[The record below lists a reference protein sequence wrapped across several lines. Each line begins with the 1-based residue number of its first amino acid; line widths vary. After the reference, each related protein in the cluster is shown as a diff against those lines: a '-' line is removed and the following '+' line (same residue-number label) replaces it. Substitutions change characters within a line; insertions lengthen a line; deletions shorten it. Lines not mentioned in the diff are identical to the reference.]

1 MERSLTDKRTGSAP
15 VIALDDLQPVGDLPA
30 VWSCPCGAWRLCY
43 RAACQLR
50 IPRDHRD
57 GACGKSAPLLRWL
70 PAHAEDMDRLSARR
84 RLIWVALDRKGKPLA
99 RDGYFAELPSSV
111 SVNDAL
117 ADYRT
122 GLGAGSAGAV
132 VRWQMWDHGRMGPRG
147 DGMAPA

>member
-1 MERSLTDKRTGSAP
+1 MSEPEAH
-15 VIALDDLQPVGDLPA
+15 LQSPCMICGMMVDLPA
-30 VWSCPCGAWRLCY
+30 LWNCPCGAWRLCY
-43 RAACQLR
+43 RSSCQLR

-99 RDGYFAELPSSV
+99 RDGHFAELPSSV

-117 ADYRT
+117 KDYAN
-122 GLGAGSAGAV
+122 GPGANASGAA
-132 VRWQMWDHGRMGPRG
+132 VRWQMWERG
-147 DGMAPA
+147 QMYASG